1 MCLGSPLIPLR
12 RCLPATHRPSRSK
25 ARWLDPLMI
34 LQYCIQAIWYYAFQS
49 YLAFASRCPGLCQPE
64 SYLTQIRETANIV
77 GTISSTRQRNRPMKM
92 SEFLSEHAVFTV
104 DELDRFLSA
113 RGSGKPNTRK
123 SLLTYYREQGRIIPV
138 RRGLYATV
146 PLGGEPASSPV
157 DPYLVAAKMTA
168 DAIIAY
174 HTALEFYGKA
184 YSVYTRLSYVSTRK
198 SLPLKFQSHE
208 FRRTPVPYPL
218 RVKSE
223 EMFGVTSHRRS
234 GVGIRVTNLETTFV
248 DMLDRPDLT
257 GSWEEIWRS
266 LEAVEFFDL
275 DQVVEYVL
283 LLENAT
289 TAAKVGFFLE
299 QHKETLMADAAHL
312 NPLRSLRPRQP
323 HYIVRSKRKGCRWV
337 KAVSYTHLT

>member
-1 MCLGSPLIPLR
+1 M
-12 RCLPATHRPSRSK
+12 
-25 ARWLDPLMI
+25 
-34 LQYCIQAIWYYAFQS
+34 
-49 YLAFASRCPGLCQPE
+49 
-64 SYLTQIRETANIV
+64 TQIRETANIV

-146 PLGGEPASSPV
+146 PLGGDPASSPV

-184 YSVYTRLSYVSTRK
+184 YSVYTRLSYVSARK

-208 FRRTPVPYPL
+208 FRRPPVPHPL

-234 GVGIRVTNLETTFV
+234 GVGIRVTNLERTFV

-283 LLENAT
+283 LFENVLDDLVEIEELNRFQGPPYLFPTSGQVRPVQHVDKGSFQVGYPDSYSGTSVAGD
-289 TAAKVGFFLE
+289 AK
-299 QHKETLMADAAHL
+299 HL
-312 NPLRSLRPRQP
+312 
-323 HYIVRSKRKGCRWV
+323 
-337 KAVSYTHLT
+337 LTFHSEGMRNGSPSEFMRLKLQRERFARGHVT